1 MFKQNFDKVNL
12 PTRLVSDK
20 SERAG
25 QTGYPEIEERILKFW
40 KENKIFEKSIS
51 SKNKNKSFTFYE
63 GPPTANGK
71 PGIHHVM
78 SRTLKDLIC
87 RYKTLQGYRVER
99 KAGWDTHG
107 LPVEIEVEKKL
118 GIKHKSEVI
127 EYGVEKYNKECRKS
141 VFTYLDLWEKMTTRM
156 GYWVDLHNP
165 YITLDNNYIESVWWA
180 LKTLFD
186 KGLIYKDYKIV
197 PQDPKSETVLSS
209 HELALGYRETKDPSV
224 YVLFKIKPGACARG
238 ASAFGGE
245 KNSDLYFLVWT
256 TTPWTLISNVGLA
269 VGPEIDYVKIK
280 LDNKKII
287 LAKERLSVIEGEY
300 EILEEFKGKKL
311 EGMEYEQL
319 FNYVKVDKKA
329 FFVVCG
335 NFVSTEDGSGIVHI
349 APAFGQDDYEIS
361 KQYNLPMLQPVTRG
375 GLFTDE
381 ITDFKGQFVKDADA
395 GIIHKLKAE
404 GKLFKKGT
412 IIHSYPFSW
421 RHEDVPVIYY
431 ARESWFIRTTSVAK
445 RMVELNKTIN
455 WQPPEVGAGRF
466 GNWLEENKDWALSR
480 DRFWATPLPI
490 WVSEDGDMFAVGS
503 IEELKKG
510 FVEEDGKRRSVSDIE
525 SLDLHKPFVDKILFE
540 RNGKIYKRTP
550 ELIDVWFDSG
560 SMPFAQY
567 HYPFEN
573 KELFEKNFFPAD
585 YICEGIDQTR
595 GWFYTLHAIATMLF
609 DSVAYKNVI
618 VNELILDKQGLKM
631 SKSKGNTVDPFLLFD
646 KYGADATRW
655 YLVTNSPPWRPT
667 LFDEEGL
674 AEVQRKFFG
683 TLLNTYSFF
692 ALYANIDKF
701 KFDEEPVPYDKR
713 PEIDRWIISKMNSL
727 ISAYRENMDNYEV
740 TRAARAVSEFTIDHL
755 SNWYVRRC
763 RRRFW
768 AARTPSEKS
777 GMNENK
783 LSAYQT
789 LYECLI
795 NISKLVAP
803 FSPFIAEELYQNLN
817 SVTAKEKFSQGGS
830 LVESVHLS
838 DFPAESYTDKV
849 LEEKMEI
856 AQKVVYLTRT
866 MRAKSN
872 LKVRQPL
879 SKIMVVVDKSKQ
891 DALKEMQDVILDE
904 VNIKELVVLTDDS
917 GIVNKSAK
925 ANFKTIGPKFGKKVN
940 AVANA
945 VKELGKKE
953 IADLEAGKSVKLKVS
968 GETVTIGRE
977 DVEII
982 SSEITGRV
990 VESEEGVIAAI
1001 DTELTDE
1008 LIDEGLAREF
1018 VNRIQNMRKDA
1029 GFDVTDKIKIKFSG
1043 SDKIVSAINSFKN
1056 YVAGETL
1063 AVNITS
1069 ADSFNGSIKQ
1079 DWEIGDYQCS
1089 IQIEKANS

>member
-1 MFKQNFDKVNL
+1 MFKQNLDKIN
-12 PTRLVSDK
+12 
-20 SERAG
+20 
-25 QTGYPEIEERILKFW
+25 YPEIEERILKFW
-40 KENKIFEKSIS
+40 QENKIFEKSIS
-51 SKNKNKSFTFYE
+51 SRDKNKSFTFYE

-107 LPVEIEVEKKL
+107 LPVEIEVEKRL

-127 EYGVEKYNKECRKS
+127 DYGVEKYNKACRES

-156 GYWVDLHNP
+156 GYWVDLSAP

-224 YVLFKIKPGACARG
+224 YVYFKIR
-238 ASAFGGE
+238 
-245 KNSDLYFLVWT
+245 NSDSYFLVWT
-256 TTPWTLISNVGLA
+256 TTPWTLISNVALA
-269 VGPEIDYVKIK
+269 VGPDIDYVKIK
-280 LDNKKII
+280 FNDKKII
-287 LAKERLSVIEGEY
+287 LAKERLIVIEGEY
-300 EILEEFKGKKL
+300 EILEEFKGEKL
-311 EGMEYEQL
+311 EKTEYEQL
-319 FNYVKVDKKA
+319 FNYLSVDKKA

-349 APAFGQDDYEIS
+349 APAFGQDDYEVS
-361 KQYNLPMLQPVTRG
+361 KKYNLPMLQPVTRG

-381 ITDFKGQFVKDADA
+381 ITDFKGQFVKDADP
-395 GIIHKLKAE
+395 GIIQKLKAE
-404 GKLFKKGT
+404 GKLFKKET
-412 IIHSYPFSW
+412 IVHSYPFSW

-431 ARESWFIRTTSVAK
+431 ARESWFIRTTEIAG

-490 WVSEDGDMFAVGS
+490 WVNDDGDVFAVGS

-510 FVEEDGKRRSVSDIE
+510 FIEEDGKRKSVAEIKE
-525 SLDLHKPFVDKILFE
+525 LDLHKPFVDRILFE
-540 RNGKIYKRTP
+540 KNGKIYKRTP

-585 YICEGIDQTR
+585 FICEGIDQTR

-609 DSVAYKNVI
+609 DNVAYKNVI

-631 SKSKGNTVDPFLLFD
+631 SKSKGNTVDPSILFD

-674 AEVQRKFFG
+674 GEVQRKFFG

-701 KFDEEPVPYDKR
+701 NFSEKLMPYEKR
-713 PEIDRWIISKMNSL
+713 PEIDRWIISKLNSL
-727 ISAYRENMDNYEV
+727 ISEYRENMDNYDV
-740 TRAARAVSEFTIDHL
+740 TKAARAVSEFTIDHL

-768 AARTPSEKS
+768 KSE
-777 GMNENK
+777 MNGNK
-783 LSAYQT
+783 ISAYQT

-803 FSPFIAEELYQNLN
+803 FSPFIAEELFQNLN
-817 SVTAKEKFSQGGS
+817 SVYRK
-830 LVESVHLS
+830 
-838 DFPAESYTDKV
+838 
-849 LEEKMEI
+849 
-856 AQKVVYLTRT
+856 R
-866 MRAKSN
+866 
-872 LKVRQPL
+872 
-879 SKIMVVVDKSKQ
+879 KI
-891 DALKEMQDVILDE
+891 
-904 VNIKELVVLTDDS
+904 
-917 GIVNKSAK
+917 
-925 ANFKTIGPKFGKKVN
+925 
-940 AVANA
+940 
-945 VKELGKKE
+945 
-953 IADLEAGKSVKLKVS
+953 
-968 GETVTIGRE
+968 
-977 DVEII
+977 
-982 SSEITGRV
+982 
-990 VESEEGVIAAI
+990 
-1001 DTELTDE
+1001 
-1008 LIDEGLAREF
+1008 
-1018 VNRIQNMRKDA
+1018 
-1029 GFDVTDKIKIKFSG
+1029 
-1043 SDKIVSAINSFKN
+1043 
-1056 YVAGETL
+1056 
-1063 AVNITS
+1063 
-1069 ADSFNGSIKQ
+1069 
-1079 DWEIGDYQCS
+1079 
-1089 IQIEKANS
+1089 